1 LPGGAVEQGEK
12 LIKSGKKD
20 GNLTQACEKEGG
32 RVEPYELN
40 KPLKIAINVFLLS
53 FIIAAWIM
61 MFDDQPQN
69 DSIGWM
75 SLIAFWVFKG
85 LYDAVMNLKNGRKK
99 TALLD
104 LLLTFVALSVL
115 IWGIKRYFN

>member
-1 LPGGAVEQGEK
+1 M
-12 LIKSGKKD
+12 
-20 GNLTQACEKEGG
+20 
-32 RVEPYELN
+32 N

-69 DSIGWM
+69 DSFGWM
-75 SLIAFWVFKG
+75 SLMAFWVFKG
-85 LYDAVMNLKNGRKK
+85 IYDAVMSLKNGRKK

-104 LLLTFVALSVL
+104 LLLTFVALGVL
-115 IWGIKRYFN
+115 KWGIMRYFN